1 MLPALLAVFCGAIAA
16 PAAELVPGVRA
27 AIARGDRAAATAQLD
42 EYRGRRGVTP
52 EWLEAYSWIG
62 RGALAAGQ
70 LDEAAENA
78 LKTREMA
85 LKTLLN
91 RALDD
96 EKRLPI
102 ALGASIE
109 VHAQVLA
116 RRGERGE
123 AIAFLRQELER
134 WRATSIRT
142 RIQKNLHLLDL
153 EGKPAPSLEGAV
165 PERKG
170 RPVLLF
176 FWAHWCGDCK
186 RMGAEI
192 ARIREVYGGQG
203 LQVVAPTQLYG
214 YVAGGREAG
223 PGDEARYIEQ
233 VRKQHYAALADVPAP
248 LSAEN
253 FRNYGAST
261 TPTLVLL
268 DRNGIVRLYH
278 PGAMPYAGLA
288 ARIDAVLK

>member
-1 MLPALLAVFCGAIAA
+1 MIPALFAVFCGAIAA
-16 PAAELVPGVRA
+16 PAADLIPGVRA
-27 AIARGDRAAATAQLD
+27 AISRGDWAAADAQLED
-42 EYRGRRGVTP
+42 YRGRRGVTP
-52 EWLEAYSWIG
+52 EWLEAYSWMG
-62 RGALAAGQ
+62 RGALAAGK
-70 LDEAAENA
+70 LDEAAEYA

-102 ALGASIE
+102 ALGAAIE
-109 VHAQVLA
+109 VHAHVLD

-153 EGKPAPSLEGAV
+153 EGKPAPPLEGAALQ
-165 PERKG
+165 KG
-170 RPVLLF
+170 RPALLF

-186 RMGAEI
+186 RMAAGI
-192 ARIREVYGGQG
+192 ARLRETYKD
-203 LQVVAPTQLYG
+203 LQVIAPTQTYG
-214 YVAGGREAG
+214 YVAGGREAA
-223 PGDEARYIEQ
+223 PEDEIRYIGQ
-233 VRKQHYAALADVPAP
+233 VRQQHYPALADAPAP
-248 LSAEN
+248 VSADN

-278 PGAMPYAGLA
+278 PGAMPDDGLA
-288 ARIDAVLK
+288 ARIGKLLK

>member
-27 AIARGDRAAATAQLD
+27 AIARGDRAAAAAQLD
-42 EYRGRRGVTP
+42 EYRTRRGVTP